1 MQRSMKTFLKKL
13 LNKEGLLILVIFV
26 LAFAVRFYNFPNR
39 ITFWSE
45 QARSLVTSANYIKDK
60 PSLLGQEYFRVASNG
75 HKIFSGA
82 VFNYLLVPL
91 LLVTNYDPMP
101 ITAFF
106 AILNVFTGL
115 VIYWVARKLFDGRV
129 AVFSVILYLFNNMM
143 IYHSLFIW
151 NYNLLPLVG
160 ILTFYFLVV
169 QNKKPNYKNIFIL
182 GLLSGLGVSFQ
193 ILYVLIIPV
202 VFILGIWKSKK
213 KFSDTALFAAG
224 LVTGNL
230 PMVLFDIRHNFYN
243 FTALWQYMLDTFK
256 GTSDAAFSYY
266 YLLPFWPIVALGAG
280 YLLSKV
286 FKFNKYLSIA
296 LVAIYL
302 FLNLTSSKVSFKN
315 PTGMP
320 TGLTTAD
327 ISYASQ
333 IIASDAKGDFN
344 VAEVLD
350 FDKRAY
356 VLRYYVQFKYGS
368 KPLGE
373 TEYDKPPALYVLSQK
388 GYNFEK
394 SDVWEI
400 NAGGPYKISLLS
412 DIGTGYGLY
421 KLTK

>member
-1 MQRSMKTFLKKL
+1 MQRNMKTFLKKL
-13 LNKEGLLILVIFV
+13 LNKEGLLLLVILV
-26 LAFAVRFYNFPNR
+26 LAFTVRFYNFPDR

-91 LLVTNYDPMP
+91 LLVTNYDPVP

-106 AILNVFTGL
+106 AILNIFTGL
-115 VIYWVARKLFDGRV
+115 VVYWTARKLFDERV
-129 AVFSVILYLFNNMM
+129 AVFSVILFLFNNMM

-169 QNKKPNYKNIFIL
+169 QNKKPDYKNIFIL

-193 ILYVLIIPV
+193 ILYILIVPV
-202 VFILGIWKSKK
+202 VFIFGIWKSKK
-213 KFSDTALFAAG
+213 KFADTALFAVG
-224 LVTGNL
+224 LVIGNL
-230 PMVLFDIRHNFYN
+230 PMILFDIRHNFYN

-256 GTSDAAFSYY
+256 GVSDAAFSYY
-266 YLLPFWPIVALGAG
+266 YLLPFWPIVALLAG

-286 FKFNKYLSIA
+286 FKFNKYLSMVI
-296 LVAIYL
+296 VAIYL
-302 FLNLTSSKVSFKN
+302 FLNLTSGKVSFKDS
-315 PTGMP
+315 TGMP
-320 TGLTTAD
+320 VGLTTSD

-333 IIASDAKGDFN
+333 IIANDVKGNFN

-356 VLRYYVQFKYGS
+356 ILRYYVRFKYGI

-373 TEYDKPPALYVLSQK
+373 IEYNNPPVVYVLSQK
-388 GYNFEK
+388 GYNFET
-394 SDVWEI
+394 SDTWEI